1 MERLKC
7 NLTFRELRKDEN
19 LYDDVDLTAGSMVD
33 AQYRRVAGYEDNPD
47 VCALPKMP
55 SVRDILALGMVNP
68 PGYDRE
74 QVEKMSTAEKLAA
87 IEDIDMA
94 MIPLGIHVDVARTI
108 WKFLDRRYKGADVM
122 ISANEDEKA
131 YGKGSFGRAIVLY
144 QKLEAPSPIG
154 FLLHGKTGCG
164 KTMAVNL
171 ACRMYP
177 NVIYHEFE
185 DCSYV
190 QIPIVMV
197 TALRK
202 DIRDVFE
209 SIAAAFDRFLD
220 TGDYHRRRA
229 VGAKSISATE
239 GLVKKW
245 IELYHVGLIIV
256 DEVQFLDFSPKKK
269 NIEDI
274 VSITQATGAQFGL
287 IGNDDGYRAI
297 LEYDRLN
304 RRVAK
309 NIINADEVTKNDVRL
324 FENAIKTLWR
334 YQFGNVVKRME
345 PIDVPFIE
353 KTIGRDMETLRKLL
367 ADPDDPEDAQY
378 HEYITKLYARQAK
391 EVATEND
398 EEKGRLFDMMAAG
411 ELTRKREAV
420 RSRAFQSISDTSNY
434 TETQIN
440 RAIRQAIDKEPDI
453 LDHPSKFLAQK
464 AMEILKKAN
473 AKVKRK
479 NTATANQAKK
489 GKSDAAAIDRE
500 TSQGLTALK
509 KAMNEQEIS
518 SVSSEKRGL

>member
-55 SVRDILALGMVNP
+55 SVRDILALGMMNP

-131 YGKGSFGRAIVLY
+131 YRKGSFGRAIVLY

-287 IGNDDGYRAI
+287 IGNDDGYRAV

-309 NIINADEVTKNDVRL
+309 NIINADEVTKNNVRL
-324 FENAIKTLWR
+324 FENAIKTLWG
-334 YQFGNVVKRME
+334 YQFGNVESPFTTEIEELLMYHSSRNIALLKYIVITIQTK
-345 PIDVPFIE
+345 DVI
-353 KTIGRDMETLRKLL
+353 
-367 ADPDDPEDAQY
+367 
-378 HEYITKLYARQAK
+378 
-391 EVATEND
+391 
-398 EEKGRLFDMMAAG
+398 
-411 ELTRKREAV
+411 
-420 RSRAFQSISDTSNY
+420 
-434 TETQIN
+434 
-440 RAIRQAIDKEPDI
+440 
-453 LDHPSKFLAQK
+453 
-464 AMEILKKAN
+464 
-473 AKVKRK
+473 
-479 NTATANQAKK
+479 
-489 GKSDAAAIDRE
+489 
-500 TSQGLTALK
+500 
-509 KAMNEQEIS
+509 
-518 SVSSEKRGL
+518 

>member
-55 SVRDILALGMVNP
+55 SVRDILALGMMNP

-131 YGKGSFGRAIVLY
+131 YRKGSFGRAIVLY

-239 GLVKKW
+239 GLVKK
-245 IELYHVGLIIV
+245 
-256 DEVQFLDFSPKKK
+256 
-269 NIEDI
+269 
-274 VSITQATGAQFGL
+274 
-287 IGNDDGYRAI
+287 
-297 LEYDRLN
+297 
-304 RRVAK
+304 
-309 NIINADEVTKNDVRL
+309 
-324 FENAIKTLWR
+324 
-334 YQFGNVVKRME
+334 
-345 PIDVPFIE
+345 
-353 KTIGRDMETLRKLL
+353 
-367 ADPDDPEDAQY
+367 
-378 HEYITKLYARQAK
+378 
-391 EVATEND
+391 
-398 EEKGRLFDMMAAG
+398 
-411 ELTRKREAV
+411 
-420 RSRAFQSISDTSNY
+420 
-434 TETQIN
+434 
-440 RAIRQAIDKEPDI
+440 
-453 LDHPSKFLAQK
+453 
-464 AMEILKKAN
+464 
-473 AKVKRK
+473 
-479 NTATANQAKK
+479 
-489 GKSDAAAIDRE
+489 
-500 TSQGLTALK
+500 
-509 KAMNEQEIS
+509 
-518 SVSSEKRGL
+518 